1 MRPKRFHRRN
11 RLLNGSKRS
20 SRQMM
25 KWVGRVCPDLLWNT
39 CMQRQMFV
47 RNDCAQN
54 GWMDRSA
61 RFHHRNR
68 LLYGSKRS
76 SHQMMKWVG
85 RVWSDLLWNTCMQ
98 RQTSVWNDCAQNGWM
113 DRSARFH
120 RQNLIINGSME
131 APWLD
136 LYWVGM
142 NLQSGHMS
150 TADL

>member
-11 RLLNGSKRS
+11 RLLYGSKRS

-25 KWVGRVCPDLLWNT
+25 KWVGRVWPDLLWNT
-39 CMQRQMFV
+39 YMQHQTSV

-54 GWMDRSA
+54 GWMHRSA

-76 SHQMMKWVG
+76 SRQMMKWVG
-85 RVWSDLLWNTCMQ
+85 RVWPDLLWNTYMQ
-98 RQTSVWNDCAQNGWM
+98 RQTSIQNDCAQNNWM

-120 RQNLIINGSME
+120 HRNLMINGSME

-136 LYWVGM
+136 LCWVGM
-142 NLQSGHMS
+142 NLQSGHRS
-150 TADL
+150 IADL